1 MNSSGL
7 GIDLNN
13 TINISSIFFA
23 DDIIIIGKSNNALHT
38 LMNITRTFFKNHKL
52 ELSEKKS
59 KLISHSAATGQITFK
74 GTQASNLTLEEVLT
88 CKYLGV
94 PLSCTPHN
102 LLSKFNE
109 QVKTRSEAYLTQ
121 VLSLVKTGPDRAELA
136 HTLWTCVALP
146 SILYATEVLPL
157 TQATISEVQ
166 KCQSVVGKFILQLPR
181 SSASVAACIDAGL
194 KPVWSVIAEKVL
206 LYNSKLM
213 KKPADYWPRVALST
227 HMAMGNKSPYIRYLM
242 KWKSSTNTSA
252 LLSPNLIRKAVNKAA
267 IIDVLEQQKEHST
280 STFAM
285 NPPDST
291 SSNRWF
297 KPKGW
302 VSDSCRTKIISIFRA
317 CNAQLGNRGPT
328 KDGRFFSLCPLC
340 SRSGQDAL
348 NNEV

>member
-1 MNSSGL
+1 
-7 GIDLNN
+7 
-13 TINISSIFFA
+13 
-23 DDIIIIGKSNNALHT
+23 
-38 LMNITRTFFKNHKL
+38 MNITRTFFKNHKL

-59 KLISHSAATGQITFK
+59 KLISHSAATGQVTFK

-181 SSASVAACIDAGL
+181 SSV
-194 KPVWSVIAEKVL
+194 
-206 LYNSKLM
+206 
-213 KKPADYWPRVALST
+213 T
-227 HMAMGNKSPYIRYLM
+227 
-242 KWKSSTNTSA
+242 
-252 LLSPNLIRKAVNKAA
+252 
-267 IIDVLEQQKEHST
+267 
-280 STFAM
+280 
-285 NPPDST
+285 DS
-291 SSNRWF
+291 
-297 KPKGW
+297 
-302 VSDSCRTKIISIFRA
+302 
-317 CNAQLGNRGPT
+317 
-328 KDGRFFSLCPLC
+328 
-340 SRSGQDAL
+340 
-348 NNEV
+348 